1 MNTRVV
7 IIGGSI
13 AGLGAAIGLA
23 RRGCSVT
30 IVERDPPPPD
40 CDGDAAFV
48 EWERRGVPQ
57 FRQVHGF
64 TARARNLLLEHAPD
78 VVDRLRADGI
88 EETNVFKMLAPPEA
102 WLPEDEL
109 FTGFTTRRP
118 AFELALRRTADV
130 EPGVE
135 FLCPAVATGLRYAND
150 TSGQP
155 PQVVGVTL
163 EGGRELDT
171 DVVLDCGGRRSPV
184 TRWLTGAGVHVPEEI
199 EDTGMVYYTRYFR
212 QHEDSTLPRIALFG
226 VRGMVGRCATLGFA
240 GDHNTFGLMFGPRP
254 DDEPL
259 RALRHTAVWEA
270 LARSV
275 PTMAPW
281 VAPENSTP
289 LVDVQPMAGNQNVRR
304 HFVVDGRPLVHGLLP
319 VGDSLCATNPF
330 YGWGASMAL
339 TYAFASVHVVAN
351 HRADP
356 EAMALA
362 YDDAVRLEA
371 DAVYRE
377 SAGNDRA
384 RNYALTDT
392 PIPDHDRDEIARQDL
407 IAGGIIAGA
416 LRDVVL
422 GRAFLRRINLIDR
435 PDGILD
441 DPEVYQRA
449 VETREILSQKPPR
462 PDAMDRD
469 TLLAIVAE
477 ARAAAGV

>member
-1 MNTRVV
+1 MPHAVV
-7 IIGGSI
+7 LGGSI

-23 RRGCSVT
+23 RRGVT
-30 IVERDPPPPD
+30 VQVVERDPGPPS
-40 CDGDAAFV
+40 CDGDTAFV

-64 TARARNLLLEHAPD
+64 SARSRNLLLEHAPE

-88 EETNVFKMLAPPEA
+88 EETNIFKLLAPPEE
-102 WLPEDEL
+102 WLPSDEL

-118 AFELALRRTADV
+118 AFELALRRTAEA

-135 FLCPAVATGLRYAND
+135 FLCPAVATGLRYGD
-150 TSGQP
+150 HRPGQP
-155 PQVVGVTL
+155 PRVNGLTL
-163 EGGRELDT
+163 EDGRQLAA

-184 TRWLTGAGVHVPEEI
+184 VRWLADAGVRVPEEI

-226 VRGMVGRCATLGFA
+226 IRGMVGNCATLAFA

-259 RALRHTAVWEA
+259 RALRHTAVWDA
-270 LARSV
+270 LARRI

-304 HFVVDGRPLVHGLLP
+304 HFTVDGRPLVHGLLP

-339 TYAFASVHVVAN
+339 TYAFAAVDVVAE
-351 HRADP
+351 HSADP
-356 EAMALA
+356 AAMAQA
-362 YDDAVRLEA
+362 YDDAVRKEA

-384 RNYALTDT
+384 RNYHLTGT
-392 PIPDHDRDEIARQDL
+392 EVPDHDRDEIERQDL
-407 IAGGIIAGA
+407 IAQGLVAGA

-422 GRAFLRRINLIDR
+422 GRALLRRINLIDR
-435 PDGILD
+435 PDGILE

-449 VETREILSQKPPR
+449 VETREILSKKPAR
-462 PDAMDRD
+462 DGGIDRE
-469 TLLAIVAE
+469 TLLTIVAE
-477 ARAAAGV
+477 AKAAAGV

>member
-1 MNTRVV
+1 MPHAVV
-7 IIGGSI
+7 LGGSI
-13 AGLGAAIGLA
+13 AGLGAALGLA
-23 RRGCSVT
+23 RRGISVQ
-30 IVERDPPPPD
+30 IVERDPGPPP

-48 EWERRGVPQ
+48 QWERRGVPQ

-64 TARARNLLLEHAPD
+64 SARSRNLLLDHAPE

-88 EETNVFKMLAPPEA
+88 EETNIFKMLAPPEVWQPA
-102 WLPEDEL
+102 DEL

-118 AFELALRRTADV
+118 AFELALRRTTEA
-130 EPGVE
+130 ESGVE
-135 FLCPAVATGLRYAND
+135 FLCPAVATGLRYAD
-150 TSGQP
+150 RTTGQP
-155 PQVVGVTL
+155 PRVVGLTL
-163 EGGRELDT
+163 EDGRELDA

-184 TRWLTGAGVHVPEEI
+184 ARWLADAGVHVPEEI
-199 EDTGMVYYTRYFR
+199 EDTGMVYYTRYYR

-226 VRGMVGRCATLGFA
+226 IRGLVGNCAILAFA

-270 LARSV
+270 VARSI

-281 VAPENSTP
+281 VAPENATP

-304 HFVVDGRPLVHGLLP
+304 HFMVDGRPLVHGLLP

-339 TYAFASVHVVAN
+339 TYAFASVDVVAA
-351 HRADP
+351 HHADP
-356 EAMALA
+356 AAMAQA
-362 YDDAVRLEA
+362 YDDAVREEA

-384 RNYALTDT
+384 RNYVLTGT
-392 PIPDHDRDEIARQDL
+392 EVPEHDRDEIDRQDL
-407 IAGGIIAGA
+407 IARGIVAGA

-422 GRAFLRRINLIDR
+422 GRALLRRINLIDR
-435 PDGILD
+435 PDGIFD
-441 DPEVYQRA
+441 DRDVYQRA
-449 VETREILSQKPPR
+449 LETREILARKPPR
-462 PDAMDRD
+462 DGGIDRE
-469 TLLAIVAE
+469 TLLTIVAE
-477 ARAAAGV
+477 AKAAAGV